1 MPAPGKSR
9 PCKRFGTFG
18 DPDRELTQA
27 EREFYA
33 SLERIRKKRRPAKE
47 FLSAERQR
55 QEDAEQ
61 RSNRNG
67 LLGKKSGSER
77 FSLGRHPVTSAA
89 AAPGTALPVPC
100 SLPRDNRLAVLSAL
114 ELPDRTP
121 PPVWEPNRHEARAR
135 SASEG
140 RSDCVQRA
148 PERRRGFGFTD
159 RRAAKG
165 GCRPGD
171 SILLPSRYLSA
182 PLSKESTPSRQ
193 RTRRAPETPVA
204 SASKSPKRAAR
215 VPLRIRLLQKL
226 SLIKALN
233 APRASPHQCPKRGT
247 SNLSSI
253 TGGGASR
260 NVSRFTD
267 LSDDDMSVTD
277 RISRALDAFHREY
290 SSSGSFILRGLTDEQ
305 AETLEELLEKRRRRR
320 SEAAAANTS
329 ASTSPTQHHL
339 NADAAVAHR
348 LAFQEEQQE
357 MLMNAGPTM
366 KREAKQVTATEK
378 QAPAGCFHRALA
390 SVPKATAAAGEASPA
405 GPVMLVPLTKSTL
418 KAVAAVTATAATA
431 TARTSLPL
439 SRAEMVR
446 AAVSHPPTRPPPTLH
461 AHHVVRHVSRASRET
476 SEPASR
482 QRHGCV
488 FRGRQGGSRSCGRRV
503 GLLGSFPCISRQAAQ
518 AGLAEKRCMRA
529 AQDPLRKEAR
539 TKARALSNAAL
550 IEEVCRQYREQCRR
564 HEREMTKS
572 VERER
577 RSARAA
583 WRKADCS
590 SSTSTALRGTATSAG
605 SAVGSCCSRTE
616 AAATAGASAGQRES
630 RRSTSADRTALRRS
644 ADIRSAQWMPLS
656 SADLNRASTSESG
669 RKRGG
674 ARLPMLPHSFVA
686 RIEGDVDNMPNERTP
701 SAHGSVVCAGA
712 GAGGVSSTPMGVSD
726 GSQNRSFS
734 LRLQEPN
741 NASSLTAA
749 LLYEPSSIEASRTSP
764 RTSSIMDTSSAVN
777 HCSTASSV
785 SPAEETVETIM
796 MAYHKA
802 GSSRPRQL
810 HENTGERG
818 DPTRQWVDLLGFATE
833 SHSSQPTRQRE
844 SQQCVL
850 AGVPV
855 HTASSGG
862 TGNRTTGDDASDTVN
877 DFYVSSAPI
886 ECRSDSPQ
894 RQQTARKTPT
904 SLSLT
909 DTPPMPFYAF
919 TS

>member
-33 SLERIRKKRRPAKE
+33 SLERIRKKRRPGKE
-47 FLSAERQR
+47 FLPAERQR

-67 LLGKKSGSER
+67 SLGKKSGSER
-77 FSLGRHPVTSAA
+77 FFLGRHPVTSAS
-89 AAPGTALPVPC
+89 AAPGTALPAPC
-100 SLPRDNRLAVLSAL
+100 SVPRDNRLAVLSAL
-114 ELPDRTP
+114 GLPDRTP

-140 RSDCVQRA
+140 RSDCVQRT

-159 RRAAKG
+159 RRAAEG
-165 GCRPGD
+165 GYRPGD

-204 SASKSPKRAAR
+204 STSKSPKRAAR
-215 VPLRIRLLQKL
+215 VPLRVRLLQKL
-226 SLIKALN
+226 SLIKAPN

-247 SNLSSI
+247 SNLSST
-253 TGGGASR
+253 TGGCAST

-305 AETLEELLEKRRRRR
+305 AETLEVLLEKRRKRR

-329 ASTSPTQHHL
+329 APTSPTQHHL
-339 NADAAVAHR
+339 NTDAAVAHR

-366 KREAKQVTATEK
+366 KREAKQATATEK
-378 QAPAGCFHRALA
+378 QAPADGCFHRASA
-390 SVPKATAAAGEASPA
+390 SVPKATAAAGEDSPA

-418 KAVAAVTATAATA
+418 KAVAAATATAA

-439 SRAEMVR
+439 SRAELVR
-446 AAVSHPPTRPPPTLH
+446 VAVSHPPTRPPPTLH
-461 AHHVVRHVSRASRET
+461 AHHVVRHVSQASRET
-476 SEPASR
+476 SEPAIR

-488 FRGRQGGSRSCGRRV
+488 FRGRQGGSRSCGRRD
-503 GLLGSFPCISRQAAQ
+503 GFLGSFPCISRQAAQ

-550 IEEVCRQYREQCRR
+550 IEEVCRQYTEQCRR
-564 HEREMTKS
+564 HERKMMKS

-577 RSARAA
+577 RNARAA
-583 WRKADCS
+583 WRKADG
-590 SSTSTALRGTATSAG
+590 SSTSTALRGTATGAS

-616 AAATAGASAGQRES
+616 TAATAGASAGQIES
-630 RRSTSADRTALRRS
+630 WRSTSADRTALRRS

-656 SADLNRASTSESG
+656 SADLNRASTSEPG

-674 ARLPMLPHSFVA
+674 ARLPMLPHSFAA
-686 RIEGDVDNMPNERTP
+686 RIEDDVDNMPNERTL
-701 SAHGSVVCAGA
+701 SAHGSVVCASA
-712 GAGGVSSTPMGVSD
+712 GAGGVSSTPMGVLD

-734 LRLQEPN
+734 LRLQEPD
-741 NASSLTAA
+741 NASSFTAA
-749 LLYEPSSIEASRTSP
+749 LLYEPSSIEVSRTSP
-764 RTSSIMDTSSAVN
+764 RTSSIIDTSSTVN

-810 HENTGERG
+810 HRNTGGRG
-818 DPTRQWVDLLGFATE
+818 DPTPQWVNLVGFATE
-833 SHSSQPTRQRE
+833 SHSS
-844 SQQCVL
+844 
-850 AGVPV
+850 
-855 HTASSGG
+855 
-862 TGNRTTGDDASDTVN
+862 
-877 DFYVSSAPI
+877 
-886 ECRSDSPQ
+886 
-894 RQQTARKTPT
+894 
-904 SLSLT
+904 
-909 DTPPMPFYAF
+909 
-919 TS
+919 

>member
-18 DPDRELTQA
+18 NPDRELTQA

-33 SLERIRKKRRPAKE
+33 SLERIRKKRRPGKE

-67 LLGKKSGSER
+67 SLGKKSGSER

-89 AAPGTALPVPC
+89 AAPVTALPVPC

-114 ELPDRTP
+114 GLPDRTP

-135 SASEG
+135 SASGG
-140 RSDCVQRA
+140 RSDCVQRT

-159 RRAAKG
+159 RRAAEG
-165 GCRPGD
+165 GYRPGD

-182 PLSKESTPSRQ
+182 PLSKESTPRRQ
-193 RTRRAPETPVA
+193 RTRRAADTLVA

-215 VPLRIRLLQKL
+215 LPLRIRLLQKL
-226 SLIKALN
+226 SLIKAPN

-247 SNLSSI
+247 PDVSSI

-267 LSDDDMSVTD
+267 LSDDDMSVAD

-290 SSSGSFILRGLTDEQ
+290 SSSGSFILRGLTDAQ
-305 AETLEELLEKRRRRR
+305 AETLEELLEKRRERR
-320 SEAAAANTS
+320 SEAAAANIS

-348 LAFQEEQQE
+348 LGFQEEQQE

-366 KREAKQVTATEK
+366 KREAKHATATEK
-378 QAPAGCFHRALA
+378 QAPAGCFHRSLA
-390 SVPKATAAAGEASPA
+390 SVPKAAAAAGKASPA

-418 KAVAAVTATAATA
+418 KAVAAATATAATA
-431 TARTSLPL
+431 RSSLPL
-439 SRAEMVR
+439 SRAELVR
-446 AAVSHPPTRPPPTLH
+446 AALSHPPTRPPPTLH

-482 QRHGCV
+482 QRHGCA
-488 FRGRQGGSRSCGRRV
+488 FRGRQGRSRSCGRRV
-503 GLLGSFPCISRQAAQ
+503 GFLGSFPCISRQAAQ

-529 AQDPLRKEAR
+529 AQNPSRKEAR

-550 IEEVCRQYREQCRR
+550 IEEVCRQYTEQCRR
-564 HEREMTKS
+564 HEREMMKS
-572 VERER
+572 VERKR
-577 RSARAA
+577 RSALAA
-583 WRKADCS
+583 WRKVDGS
-590 SSTSTALRGTATSAG
+590 SSSSIALRGTVTGAG

-616 AAATAGASAGQRES
+616 TAATAGGSAGQRES
-630 RRSTSADRTALRRS
+630 RRSTSADLTALRRS
-644 ADIRSAQWMPLS
+644 ADIRNAQWMPLS
-656 SADLNRASTSESG
+656 SADLNRASTSKSG

-674 ARLPMLPHSFVA
+674 ARLPMLPHSFAA

-701 SAHGSVVCAGA
+701 STHRSVVCAGT
-712 GAGGVSSTPMGVSD
+712 GAGGVSSTPIGVLG

-734 LRLQEPN
+734 PRLQEPG
-741 NASSLTAA
+741 NASSFTAA
-749 LLYEPSSIEASRTSP
+749 LLYEPSSVEASRTSP
-764 RTSSIMDTSSAVN
+764 RTSSIMDTSSTVN

-802 GSSRPRQL
+802 GSSRTSQL
-810 HENTGERG
+810 HRNTGERG
-818 DPTRQWVDLLGFATE
+818 DPTRQWVDLVGFATE

-844 SQQCVL
+844 SQECVL

-855 HTASSGG
+855 HTASSGS
-862 TGNRTTGDDASDTVN
+862 TGHRTTGDDASDTFN

-886 ECRSDSPQ
+886 ECRSDIPQ
-894 RQQTARKTPT
+894 REQTARKTPT
-904 SLSLT
+904 SLPLT
-909 DTPPMPFYAF
+909 DTPSMPFYAF